1 MTDVPSF
8 GGEIR
13 LGSGQRAQIALGGT
27 VNVVPQGKL
36 PEHHFLMVV
45 AHRRDFDKPTTQV
58 QSATYDAL
66 ISFLK
71 QLEELDY
78 LLMSIERIQGA
89 VPAQA

>member
-1 MTDVPSF
+1 MSDLSGF

-13 LGSGQRAQIALGGT
+13 LGTGQRAQLVPGGT
-27 VNVVPQGKL
+27 INVVPQDKL

-45 AHRRDFDKPTTQV
+45 AHRRDFEKPTTQV

-66 ISFLK
+66 VDFLK
-71 QLEELDY
+71 QLERIDY
-78 LLMSIERIQGA
+78 LLVSIERIQGA